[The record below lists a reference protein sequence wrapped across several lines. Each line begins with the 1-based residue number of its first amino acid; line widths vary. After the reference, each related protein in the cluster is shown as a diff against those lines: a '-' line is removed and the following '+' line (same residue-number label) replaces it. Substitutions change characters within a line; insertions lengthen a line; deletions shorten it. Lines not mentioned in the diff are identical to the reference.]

1 MGLVPWFRRQG
12 WGRGRVEWVRAV
24 AALMGYISFE
34 ILILI
39 YDDKVRDEL
48 GRSRRRL
55 LIHGDANH

>member
-12 WGRGRVEWVRAV
+12 WGRVRVEWVRAV
-24 AALMGYISFE
+24 AALMGYISFK

>member
-1 MGLVPWFRRQG
+1 MGLVPWFRRLG
-12 WGRGRVEWVRAV
+12 WGRGQVEWVRAV
-24 AALMGYISFE
+24 VALMGYISFE